1 MEGVWRGVYVFSS
14 LTLETCLCLNH
25 PFNGVITI
33 AQAVVCSS
41 GLTLSRRGNINL
53 TDAEIRQ
60 YVFYN
65 NIRQESGS

>member
-1 MEGVWRGVYVFSS
+1 MEGVLPGVYVFSR
-14 LTLETCLCLNH
+14 LTQETCLCLNY
-25 PFNGVITI
+25 PFIGVITV
-33 AQAVVCSS
+33 AQAVVFSS

-65 NIRQESGS
+65 NIRQESSS